1 MSRHAGKGRP
11 PGQTSKS
18 KARGADR
25 AVGQRLVRGTVIDS
39 SVALWAAHSDSPR
52 SLITRVTENPKPP
65 TPSHFRSGRRR
76 ECELRVRWLRVASQ
90 PTACQQRRHSPGVPL
105 RKLLV
110 RTRALVAKPESVS
123 GCPSVWCPIA
133 LETANSRASSL
144 GGKEVSSSPTPRG
157 CACRRS
163 CDTRR
168 TTPRG

>member
-18 KARGADR
+18 KAQAADR
-25 AVGQRLVRGTVIDS
+25 AGGQRLVRGSVIDS
-39 SVALWAAHSDSPR
+39 SVTLWAAHSDSPR

-65 TPSHFRSGRRR
+65 TLSHFRSRRRR
-76 ECELRVRWLRVASQ
+76 ECELRVRWLKIASQ
-90 PTACQQRRHSPGVPL
+90 PAARQQRRHSPGVPQRSSWSGRGRWLPSRRASPAVRQSGGRQL
-105 RKLLV
+105 RKL
-110 RTRALVAKPESVS
+110 
-123 GCPSVWCPIA
+123 PIP
-133 LETANSRASSL
+133 TPRRW
-144 GGKEVSSSPTPRG
+144 GKEVSSSPTPRG